1 MQVQLTTNV
10 LSYKYNTLL
19 TQGASAVSRIVTT
32 TKPVSVANNPNNLV
46 VGSSLNYLKFK
57 IYSAS
62 QVTSGSPSDLY
73 FYGWSFCP
81 DLMAWVPQLLA
92 QVSAYTNTSAIS
104 GGPLNGLYEFANF
117 TLTTGDA
124 KLFNGRATTGA
135 AGFLMI
141 DTLGCESI
149 EFTSGATSGTGLTVL
164 TAGV

>member
-19 TQGASAVSRIVTT
+19 TQGVGAVNRIVTT
-32 TKPVSVANNPNNLV
+32 TKPVSGANNLV

-62 QVTSGSPSDLY
+62 QVTSGGPSDLH

-124 KLFNGRATTGA
+124 KIFNGRANTGA

-149 EFTSGATSGTGLTVL
+149 EFTSSATSGTGLTVL

>member
-10 LSYKYNTLL
+10 LSYKYNTVL
-19 TQGASAVSRIVTT
+19 TQGVGAVNRIVTT
-32 TKPVSVANNPNNLV
+32 TKPVTGANNLV

-57 IYSAS
+57 LYSAT
-62 QVTSGSPSDLY
+62 QVTSGSPANLY

-92 QVSAYTNTSAIS
+92 QVAAYTNTSAIS

-117 TLTTGDA
+117 ATPAAGDA
-124 KLFNGRATTGA
+124 KIFNGASGTGA

-141 DTLGCESI
+141 DTLGCESV
-149 EFTSGATSGTGLTVL
+149 EFTSAATAGTGLTVL
-164 TAGV
+164 TSGV

>member
-19 TQGASAVSRIVTT
+19 TQGVGAVNRIVTT
-32 TKPVSVANNPNNLV
+32 TKPVSGANNLV

-62 QVTSGSPSDLY
+62 QVTSGSPVNLY

-92 QVSAYTNTSAIS
+92 QVSSYTNTSAIS

-117 TLTTGDA
+117 TVAPGDA
-124 KLFNGRATTGA
+124 KVFNGASTTGA

-149 EFTSGATSGTGLTVL
+149 EFTSSATSGTGLTVL